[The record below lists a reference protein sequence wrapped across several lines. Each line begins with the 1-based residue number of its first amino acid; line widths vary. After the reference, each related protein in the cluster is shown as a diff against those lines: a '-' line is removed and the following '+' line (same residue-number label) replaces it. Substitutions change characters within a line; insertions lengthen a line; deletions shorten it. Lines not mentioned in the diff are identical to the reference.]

1 MIHLAFREIRL
12 GPEEAAANLRK
23 HGISFEEAATVF
35 EDALAVTH
43 TDDAHAERTIIVG
56 RSMHER
62 LLLCV
67 YVEVA
72 EDTIRI
78 ISARRTTN
86 KERRD
91 YEEGK

>member
-1 MIHLAFREIRL
+1 MRFAWD
-12 GPEEAAANLRK
+12 PKKAAANLRK

-35 EDALAVTH
+35 EDPLAVTH